1 MFGGDDAVDALDA
14 MGAMGA
20 MGAMDAMDAMDD
32 ELGEV
37 VGVAH
42 PATASS
48 VPPRRP
54 REAGFKARRDGVFDV
69 LMESTVP
76 GNRGW
81 RQSGIQTA

>member
-1 MFGGDDAVDALDA
+1 MFGGDDAVDAVD
-14 MGAMGA
+14 
-20 MGAMDAMDAMDD
+20 AMDALDAMDD

-37 VGVAH
+37 VAVTH

-54 REAGFKARRDGVFDV
+54 SEAGLKARSDGVFDV

-81 RQSGIQTA
+81 RQSGVEIA

>member
-1 MFGGDDAVDALDA
+1 MFGGDDALDAMDALDA
-14 MGAMGA
+14 L
-20 MGAMDAMDAMDD
+20 DAMDAMDD

-37 VGVAH
+37 MGVTH

-48 VPPRRP
+48 VPPRTP